1 MKKFLVFVVLIVS
14 TNTFADVIQLNCS
27 SDKVISIY
35 RVGDTTKSREE
46 VNELRTLVSI
56 NLSKSEIKI
65 SWHNNTYDTTGDINM
80 KIMDVRSDGKII
92 LGFRADNEYELH
104 QFDLENLRTSW
115 TTIKPTGDMHMLS
128 KCLKLN

>member
-1 MKKFLVFVVLIVS
+1 MKRFLVCVVLIVS

-65 SWHNNTYDTTGDINM
+65 SCAIASDQADLAVQVLHEAFNLDT
-80 KIMDVRSDGKII
+80 V
-92 LGFRADNEYELH
+92 
-104 QFDLENLRTSW
+104 
-115 TTIKPTGDMHMLS
+115 
-128 KCLKLN
+128 